1 MLFCRIRMTPSR
13 WTEVRDLLARCLEA
27 DPRDVP
33 ALLDSVCREDPNLRR
48 EVESLLAASRQEAF
62 IDKSVHHSPP
72 VAQVLLPG
80 ARIAQ
85 YSINTR
91 IGEGGMGIV
100 YDGRDNWDGSRV
112 ALKAIHGLAAAED
125 LVRARFLREARV
137 LSSLNH
143 PNIVRIR
150 EILTH
155 ASQPV
160 IVMEFVEGRPLSDL
174 ITAGALPV
182 ETAISIAIQVA
193 SAIGCAHRAGVI
205 HRDVKPANVMIT
217 SGGVVKVLDFGAA
230 KQFVVAEGD
239 DPVSSTATGVL
250 LGSPAYMSPEQTLG
264 KPADASSDVFSFGSL
279 LYEMLTGI
287 KAFERSSIFA
297 TLSAVAREHPRDVQ
311 SLRPEA
317 PAGLSWLIR
326 QCLNKQPRRR
336 PTATSIEHFLA
347 TSAMHGRLRT
357 TIHALCCK
365 LPPFLRKLVYTEQP

>member
-1 MLFCRIRMTPSR
+1 MTPSR

-33 ALLDSVCREDPNLRR
+33 ALLDSVCGEDPELRR

-62 IDKSVHHSPP
+62 IDNSVHHSPP

-112 ALKAIHGLAAAED
+112 ALKAIHGLAVAED

-160 IVMEFVEGRPLSDL
+160 IVMEFVEGRPLSEL

-182 ETAISIAIQVA
+182 EMVISIAIQVA

-250 LGSPAYMSPEQTLG
+250 LGSPAYMSPEQALG

-287 KAFERSSIFA
+287 KAFERSSILA

-311 SLRPEA
+311 SLRSDA

-357 TIHALCCK
+357 IIHAVFCK
-365 LPPFLRKLVYTEQP
+365 FPPFLRNFVYTEQP